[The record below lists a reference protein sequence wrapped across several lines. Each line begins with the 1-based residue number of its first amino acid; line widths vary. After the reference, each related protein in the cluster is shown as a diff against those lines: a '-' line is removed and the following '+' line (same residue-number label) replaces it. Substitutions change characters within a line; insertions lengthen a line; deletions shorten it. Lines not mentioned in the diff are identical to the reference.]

1 MPAYF
6 LFLLQASLIDL
17 SVNFLWVVTL
27 ILLALTFILFFA
39 SIVARTRHWT
49 HEQLEK
55 TYQNKHYPLIL
66 EYLGGEITEKEIEG
80 TFRGEGV
87 EFSVFEEII
96 FEMLENLEGEDADRL
111 RKLLYLS
118 PIFNYHFNQ
127 LNASD
132 DVERI
137 KACNYFSHVR
147 LVNNKVI
154 RKLVTFLSSENKM
167 LVFSAASA
175 LMASSKVEI
184 REKAL
189 SVVARKA
196 HYSRMALLEM
206 VYNFNNNEEEQME
219 EEAGVLQKLIDD
231 EEVSPKSAA
240 VLIEGA
246 SELGYQQL
254 LPFLESKLKSTVQR
268 WRHPEVLKAL
278 IRAQGTYYN
287 FEAFP
292 YVNKFIS
299 HTDPDVRKAVAFA
312 LGRFGDEE
320 SLLGLFQMLRDREY
334 EVKVEAAK
342 SLYENGEDGQAW
354 LQESY
359 REQDLNIETIV
370 NTL

>member
-1 MPAYF
+1 MHAYSP
-6 LFLLQASLIDL
+6 FLLQASLIDL
-17 SVNFLWVVTL
+17 SVNFLWIVTL
-27 ILLALTFILFFA
+27 VLLVLTFILFFA

-66 EYLGGEITEKEIEG
+66 EYLGGEITEEEIED

-87 EFSVFEEII
+87 EFAVFEDII
-96 FEMLENLEGEDADRL
+96 FEMLENLEGEDADKL

-132 DVERI
+132 DVECI
-137 KACNYFSHVR
+137 KACNYFSYVK
-147 LVNNKVI
+147 LVNYKVI
-154 RKLVTFLSSENKM
+154 QKLLDFLSSENKM

-175 LMASSKVEI
+175 LMASNDVDI

-189 SVVARKA
+189 NEVARKS

-206 VYNFNNNEEEQME
+206 VYNFHNYGEEQMGA
-219 EEAGVLQKLIDD
+219 EARVLQKLMDD

-254 LPFLESKLKSTVQR
+254 LPFLLGKLKSTQSR
-268 WRHPEVLKAL
+268 WRHPDILKAL

-287 FEAFP
+287 FEALP
-292 YVNKFIS
+292 YVKKFIS
-299 HTDPDVRKAVAFA
+299 HSNPEVRKAAAFA
-312 LGRFGDEE
+312 FGRFGDKE
-320 SLLGLFQMLRDREY
+320 SLQELYRLLQDREY
-334 EVKVEAAK
+334 EVKVAAAK
-342 SLYENGEDGQAW
+342 ALHENGEEGQAW
-354 LQESY
+354 LQKSY
-359 REQDLNIETIV
+359 EQEHLHIKSIV

>member
-1 MPAYF
+1 MPAYS
-6 LFLLQASLIDL
+6 LFFLQASLIDL

-27 ILLALTFILFFA
+27 VLLVLTLILFFA
-39 SIVARTRHWT
+39 SIIARTRHWT
-49 HEQLEK
+49 FEQLEK

-66 EYLGGEITEKEIEG
+66 EYLGGEITEEEIED

-87 EFSVFEEII
+87 EFSVFEDII
-96 FEMLENLEGEDADRL
+96 FEMLESLEGEDADKL
-111 RKLLYLS
+111 RQLLFLT

-127 LNASD
+127 LNVSD

-137 KACNYFSHVR
+137 KACNYFSYVR
-147 LVNNKVI
+147 LVNYKVI
-154 RKLVTFLSSENKM
+154 QKLVAFLSSDNKM

-175 LMASSKVEI
+175 LMASDKVEI

-206 VYNFNNNEEEQME
+206 VYNFNNKEEQME
-219 EEAGVLQKLIDD
+219 EEARVLQRLINDD
-231 EEVSPKSAA
+231 EVSPKSAA
-240 VLIEGA
+240 VLIEGT

-254 LPFLESKLKSTVQR
+254 LPFLLSKLKSTQSR
-268 WRHPEVLKAL
+268 WRHPDILKAL
-278 IRAQGTYYN
+278 IKAQGTYYN
-287 FEAFP
+287 SEAFP
-292 YVNKFIS
+292 LIKKYIP
-299 HTDPDVRKAVAFA
+299 HTNPEVRKAVAHA
-312 LGRFGDEE
+312 LARFGDEA
-320 SLLGLFQMLRDREY
+320 SLQGLYQLLHDRVY
-334 EVKVEAAK
+334 EVKVVAAK
-342 SLYENGEDGQAW
+342 GLHENGEEGRAW